1 MSNPFLKSKEPN
13 KINNRFNFL
22 DDDNTNR
29 QSIKEHSNKSNKRNE
44 YEPSQ
49 NSFTQ
54 SSKPRIDQYKNK
66 DTTYYRENK
75 EKREPSPPFLFD
87 YLEPIIETST
97 KYKDI
102 LINVIKYDTLNA
114 NLIPPGWTEITR
126 LNGKT
131 VFKHGPPTLRQQKQE
146 KQKELENDQ
155 NYRIVQMFDSLKKN
169 WELNEKIYNS
179 INGEGAY
186 AEKFRLSPVYG
197 SEYDS
202 PLEEDEEYSDEDN
215 Y

>member
-1 MSNPFLKSKEPN
+1 MSNPFLKSKESN

-22 DDDNTNR
+22 DDNTNR

-54 SSKPRIDQYKNK
+54 SSKPRI
-66 DTTYYRENK
+66 NK

-131 VFKHGPPTLRQQKQE
+131 VFKHGPLTLRQQKQE